1 MPKNDFSK
9 FLELI
14 RPNKTF
20 DETLH
25 PPSPDYSIDYNW
37 AAKPNINGQQ
47 FYVPDNSYEVNKSN
61 DVDVF
66 LYSSNRIF

>member
-14 RPNKTF
+14 RPYKTF
-20 DETLH
+20 DKTLH

-37 AAKPNINGQQ
+37 AAKPNIN
-47 FYVPDNSYEVNKSN
+47 VNSFMFQIIHMKLTN
-61 DVDVF
+61 
-66 LYSSNRIF
+66 LMM